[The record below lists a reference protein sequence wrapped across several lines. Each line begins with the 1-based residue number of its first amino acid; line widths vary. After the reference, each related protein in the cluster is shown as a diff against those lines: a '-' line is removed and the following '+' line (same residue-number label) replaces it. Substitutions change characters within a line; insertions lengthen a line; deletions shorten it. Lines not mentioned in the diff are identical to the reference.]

1 MSATFPSTTLVQNT
15 SESTASRPSCA
26 RVRGVALGPVRV
38 AIARRGTRLDAAIWH
53 SVRKTG
59 CWKLL
64 LSKYLRLEGH
74 SMLEPAG
81 SLESQHQMQ

>member
-64 LSKYLRLEGH
+64 PSKNLQSYGRGMSTL
-74 SMLEPAG
+74 AG
-81 SLESQHQMQ
+81 SL